1 MIRFYTL
8 PLALA
13 ASASGAL
20 ADPAPAIRLPD
31 TSELASFAEAN
42 WSDWGARLARFAGRT
57 DEATE
62 LVRLENSECTYLSG
76 QWPDCKVTITAR
88 FADGA
93 LVTRT
98 LFATFERN
106 EQGQL
111 EEVIVMLHPRSEPLV
126 ETRQV
131 DVPPVN

>member
-1 MIRFYTL
+1 MIGFYTL

-13 ASASGAL
+13 VSASGAM
-20 ADPAPAIRLPD
+20 ADPSPTIALPT
-31 TSELASFAEAN
+31 TSELADFASSN
-42 WSDWGARLARFAGRT
+42 WSDWGARLARIAGRT

-62 LVRLENSECTYLSG
+62 LVRLENSECAYLSG

-98 LFATFERN
+98 LSATFERN
-106 EQGQL
+106 EKRQL
-111 EEVIVMLHPRSEPLV
+111 EEVIVMLQPLPEPLV